1 MSFLSAA
8 LVAALDS
15 GDQQAIRE
23 ALTEV
28 ERHGYAGE
36 MSVVCRKAHALLS
49 PHRVQNKLPVL
60 VEADMR
66 TLLEIRSYRCP
77 PAVVHHV
84 VVSMLL
90 LMGVHEGLTKVISG
104 RSFNY

>member
-1 MSFLSAA
+1 MAA
-8 LVAALDS
+8 LESKDM
-15 GDQQAIRE
+15 QAIRE

-36 MSVVCRKAHALLS
+36 MSVVCRRAHAFLS
-49 PHRVQNKLPVL
+49 PHRVQSKLPVL

-77 PAVVHHV
+77 PEVVHHV
-84 VVSMLL
+84 IVSMLL
-90 LMGVHEGLTKVISG
+90 LMGVHEGLTKVTTV
-104 RSFNY
+104 RSFGYQTVN